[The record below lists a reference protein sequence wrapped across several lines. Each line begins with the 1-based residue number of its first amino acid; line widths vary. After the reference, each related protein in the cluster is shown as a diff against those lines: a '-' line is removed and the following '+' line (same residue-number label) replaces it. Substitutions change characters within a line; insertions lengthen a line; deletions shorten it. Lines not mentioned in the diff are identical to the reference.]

1 MTVKARTDLRITD
14 DYMFGTVMLDTGIC
28 RELIEAVLG
37 EPVDRVEL
45 STRQRI
51 VEPRRTGRGI
61 RLDVY
66 LSGSDGVAYDVEMQT
81 THHAGFERRL
91 GYYRSAL
98 DVDAQGRGSAY
109 DSMRGVVVIFFTTF
123 DPFGQGLKRYDCET
137 VVRQTGGVL
146 QDRSRI
152 VVLSSKG
159 TTGEVDRRLD
169 AFLGYME
176 DDRIQV
182 DDFTRK
188 VDREVRR
195 LRESD
200 DWYGEYMNFQRR
212 IDDAIAEGRAE
223 GRAEGL
229 VEGRSAVEDLY
240 ARLAQALVE
249 RGRADE
255 LMAALTNH
263 EYRDM
268 LLAEL
273 GIS

>member
-14 DYMFGTVMLDTGIC
+14 DYMFGTVMLDTSIC

-51 VEPRRTGRGI
+51 V
-61 RLDVY
+61 
-66 LSGSDGVAYDVEMQT
+66 
-81 THHAGFERRL
+81 
-91 GYYRSAL
+91 
-98 DVDAQGRGSAY
+98 
-109 DSMRGVVVIFFTTF
+109 
-123 DPFGQGLKRYDCET
+123 
-137 VVRQTGGVL
+137 VL
-146 QDRSRI
+146 N
-152 VVLSSKG
+152 SKG

-229 VEGRSAVEDLY
+229 VEGRSAAEDLY

>member
-14 DYMFGTVMLDTGIC
+14 DYMFGTVMLDTDIC

-51 VEPRRTGRGI
+51 V
-61 RLDVY
+61 
-66 LSGSDGVAYDVEMQT
+66 
-81 THHAGFERRL
+81 
-91 GYYRSAL
+91 
-98 DVDAQGRGSAY
+98 
-109 DSMRGVVVIFFTTF
+109 
-123 DPFGQGLKRYDCET
+123 
-137 VVRQTGGVL
+137 VL
-146 QDRSRI
+146 N
-152 VVLSSKG
+152 SKG

-223 GRAEGL
+223 GLVEGRAEGLVEGRAEGRAEGL

>member
-51 VEPRRTGRGI
+51 V
-61 RLDVY
+61 
-66 LSGSDGVAYDVEMQT
+66 
-81 THHAGFERRL
+81 
-91 GYYRSAL
+91 
-98 DVDAQGRGSAY
+98 
-109 DSMRGVVVIFFTTF
+109 
-123 DPFGQGLKRYDCET
+123 
-137 VVRQTGGVL
+137 VL
-146 QDRSRI
+146 N
-152 VVLSSKG
+152 SKG

-223 GRAEGL
+223 GRAKGL